1 MKIGQKLWIFYKW
14 VIFECVLFF
23 FPQTLVNWFF
33 DNFCRL
39 DEKLPAKKT
48 STSNVRKN
56 EEYVVENLK
65 FETKTDK
72 KVEESK
78 TKSEYKPLELK
89 KQPLEDAT
97 NALKDK
103 VKTF

>member
-1 MKIGQKLWIFYKW
+1 MY
-14 VIFECVLFF
+14 
-23 FPQTLVNWFF
+23 WFF

-48 STSNVRKN
+48 ATSNVRKN

-65 FETKTDK
+65 FEIKTDK

-103 VKTF
+103 VKTFFKNKIFKNPWPREKIHFRYNPD